1 MSDTVVLRGATLI
14 DGTDR
19 EPIAHAVLAVRGETI
34 VATGEG
40 EIPEGARILDCSG
53 KTIMPGLVSNHAH
66 VGLVDGADVGPGH
79 YTRPN
84 ILRQLAQYE
93 AYGVTTVT
101 SLGLNGALFCELR
114 DEMHAGKHPGAD
126 LFGVDRGV
134 GVPNGAPPEAMFPLG
149 NDQLFRPRTPAEAR
163 AAVREMADRRT
174 DFVKLWLDDFAGA
187 LPVKMS
193 PAIYEAVIDE
203 AHARGVRV
211 AAHIHD
217 LEDARAVARAGVD
230 LIAHG
235 VRDAPVD
242 EAFVRLLEANGTWYV
257 PTLALDESTFA
268 YAERPVWTADLF
280 TQHALQPALRAR
292 FDDPAWRAR
301 TLHEPKSAAA
311 RASLATNLR
320 NLKTLHDAG
329 ISIGFGADSGGTP
342 LRVPGVSEHR
352 ELALMVE
359 AGLTPL
365 QAIRMATRHA
375 AALLQLG
382 DRGVLAPGK
391 RADFIVLDA
400 DPSHTIANT
409 KAISAVWHRGRPVR
423 GPIETFVP

>member
-19 EPIAHAVLAVRGETI
+19 APIANAILVVRGETI
-34 VATGEG
+34 VAAGDDAG
-40 EIPEGARILDCSG
+40 PIPEGARIVACEG

-126 LFGVDRGV
+126 LFGVDRGI

-149 NDQLFRPRTPAEAR
+149 NDQLVRPRTPAEAR
-163 AAVREMADRRT
+163 AAVRDMADRRT

-187 LPVKMS
+187 LPVKMA
-193 PAIYEAVIDE
+193 PAIYEAVINE

-235 VRDAPVD
+235 VRDARVD
-242 EAFVRLLEANGTWYV
+242 DAFVRLLEANRTWYV

-268 YAERPVWTADLF
+268 YAERPDWTTESF
-280 TQHALQPALRAR
+280 TQRALQPALRAR
-292 FDDPAWRAR
+292 FEDPAWRAR
-301 TLHEPKSAAA
+301 TQGEPKSAAA

-365 QAIRMATRHA
+365 QAIRLATQHA

-382 DRGVLAPGK
+382 DRGVLGPGK

-400 DPSHTIANT
+400 DPSHTIANS
-409 KAISAVWHRGRPVR
+409 KAISTVWHRGRPVAPR
-423 GPIETFVP
+423 A